1 MKIISCAALILSAIV
16 TLAQTQ
22 EAKRLQL
29 PPEAFKRQP
38 FSEPEWI
45 ACPNPNDIR
54 HLRIWEGVQAVKV
67 RKHGPV
73 TLSKEELARVPD
85 DGLRIALKVDDKGHP
100 YCFGLPKEDTAEKM
114 KLTPEQRSALLN
126 DVAAQLKDW
135 EYQITYLNQQP
146 VFVESWVVL
155 VRDKDQLVAKRDKK

>member
-1 MKIISCAALILSAIV
+1 MKIIGCAALALLGIV
-16 TLAQTQ
+16 TLAQTP
-22 EAKRLQL
+22 EAKRPQL

-38 FSEPEWI
+38 FPEPDWI

-54 HLRIWEGVQAVKV
+54 HLRIWEGVQAVKL
-67 RKHGPV
+67 RKHAPV
-73 TLSKEELARVPD
+73 TLSKEELARVPG
-85 DGLRIALKVDDKGHP
+85 DGLRVALEVDDKGHP

-126 DVAAQLKDW
+126 AVAAQLKDW

-146 VFVESWVVL
+146 IFVESWVVL